1 MAAQHADAIA
11 GFALGGASCSVG
23 LGVLRAFSAPEV
35 DAISERSSLGQS
47 QQALVLLQA
56 LMTGRGRSPQQLKAV
71 AFDAGPGSFTGLRI
85 GCALAQGLALA
96 QNLPVVP
103 VPASAALAWT
113 LARQRPTQALRVIS
127 LQDARMGEV
136 YGSLV
141 ELECSSQ
148 GMPAYLRILA
158 KPWVC
163 PPERLAERLRDAVAG
178 VDSIKRSLLIA
189 GDALRAHPDLHTSL
203 VHAGLHP
210 YTWDESAL
218 SVGAGAVVE
227 LAAWYLGRG
236 LSLSAG
242 DAAPSYIRDKVA
254 LDVNEQQALRRQRRE
269 G

>member
-11 GFALGGASCSVG
+11 GFALGGASCGVG

-103 VPASAALAWT
+103 VPSGAALAWT
-113 LARQRPTQALRVIS
+113 LARQRPAQPLRVIT

-136 YGSLV
+136 YGSLL
-141 ELECSSQ
+141 ELECSPR
-148 GMPAYLRILA
+148 GIPAYLNSLA
-158 KPWVC
+158 QPWVC
-163 PPERLAERLRDAVAG
+163 PPELSADRLKEALSG
-178 VDSIKRSLLIA
+178 VDSSERSLLIA
-189 GDALRAHPDLHTSL
+189 GDALRAHPDLHASL
-203 VHAGLHP
+203 ACAGLEP
-210 YTWDESAL
+210 YRWDESAL
-218 SVGAGAVVE
+218 SVGAAAVVE
-227 LAAWYLGRG
+227 LAAWYLERG
-236 LSLSAG
+236 LSVSAG
-242 DAAPSYIRDKVA
+242 DAAPIYIRDKVA
-254 LDVNEQQALRRQRRE
+254 LDVDEQRALRRQRRE